1 MLFLFTINS
10 PRKKQFRQNT
20 IYNAFLTKKQLVL
33 ITRKIHLMKKNIFE
47 LKTLHSNKKNQFR
60 FKNETILK
68 VNCIFT
74 KKITEKK
81 EEN

>member
-1 MLFLFTINS
+1 
-10 PRKKQFRQNT
+10 
-20 IYNAFLTKKQLVL
+20 
-33 ITRKIHLMKKNIFE
+33 MKKNIFE

-60 FKNETILK
+60 FENKTILK